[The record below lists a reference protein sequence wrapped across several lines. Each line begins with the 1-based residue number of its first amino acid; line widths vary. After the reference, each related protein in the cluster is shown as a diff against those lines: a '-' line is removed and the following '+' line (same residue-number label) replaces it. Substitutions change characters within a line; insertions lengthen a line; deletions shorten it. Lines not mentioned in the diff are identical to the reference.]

1 MNITRTIVNVITFIL
16 LFSTAICGLYIH
28 YAKDKITDYNSSVNF
43 HLFFAVLTVIFVT
56 ASIVLSRSKYPG

>member
-16 LFSTAICGLYIH
+16 LFSTTICGLYIH

-43 HLFFAVLTVIFVT
+43 HLIFAVLTVIFVT